1 MSQNQSPNLK
11 TPSIFYGW
19 VVVACAFVILFV
31 AFGSVYSFTT
41 FFESLQVEFNTSR
54 SSTSLVFAIAGFIYF
69 SLGAVSGQ
77 ISDRIG
83 SRWVITFGV
92 LVIGTGL
99 LLASRATTIRQIYV
113 VYGAGIG
120 IGVGFVY
127 VPAVGVVQRWFVRK
141 RGTASGLAVTGIGL
155 GTLCM
160 PLFSTL
166 LIHWSDWRSAYLL
179 MSLLVLS
186 CGLCAAMLIVDS
198 PERRGLMP
206 DGDKNGVDSIFT
218 HPEISKPEALRIFR
232 EVHLKEALKALPFWL
247 LYAAAFSSSL
257 GLFIPFVHMV
267 PFTKDLGMPTST
279 GVMLFSMIGIGSTA
293 GRFLIG
299 GIADRLGRCQSL
311 AGMYGGLAVMFAWWL
326 VSDNVWQ
333 LAIFTLLFGT
343 CYGGFVALMPAV
355 TADYFSGPNIIG
367 IIGALYTSVAVGSLI
382 GPTLA
387 GLLYDLQ
394 QSYTIPII
402 ASIIAMLIA
411 AFCAALLKQPDEW
424 RRCALHSP
432 ADTQR

>member
-1 MSQNQSPNLK
+1 MGQNQSPHLK
-11 TPSIFYGW
+11 MPPIFYGW

-31 AFGSVYSFTT
+31 AFGSFYSFTT
-41 FFESLQVEFNTSR
+41 FFESLQIEFNTSR
-54 SSTSLVFAIAGFIYF
+54 STTSLVFAIAGFILF
-69 SLGAVSGQ
+69 SLGVVSGQ

-83 SRWVITFGV
+83 SRWVIAFGV

-160 PLFSTL
+160 PLFSAF
-166 LIHWSDWRSAYLL
+166 LIHWNDWRTAYFV
-179 MSLLVLS
+179 MSILVLS
-186 CGLCAAMLIVDS
+186 GGLCAALLIVES
-198 PERRGLMP
+198 PAQRGLMP
-206 DGDKNGVDSIFT
+206 DGDTARANSIVT
-218 HPEISKPEALRIFR
+218 SPDMLTS
-232 EVHLKEALKALPFWL
+232 EALKTRPFWL

-267 PFTKDLGMPTST
+267 PFTKDLGLPTST
-279 GVMLFSMIGIGSTA
+279 GVMLFSLIGIGSTV
-293 GRFLIG
+293 GRFFIG
-299 GIADRLGRCQSL
+299 HIADSFGRRQTL
-311 AGMYGGLAVMFAWWL
+311 AGMFGGLAAMFAWWL
-326 VSDNVWQ
+326 VSDSVWE
-333 LAIFTLLFGT
+333 LAIFTFLFGA

-355 TADYFSGPNIIG
+355 TADYFSGRNIIG
-367 IIGALYTSVAVGSLI
+367 IIGALYTSVAVGTLI

-394 QSYTIPII
+394 QSYTIPIL
-402 ASIIAMLIA
+402 ASIIVMLIS

-424 RRCALHSP
+424 RRCLQTTP
-432 ADTQR
+432 ADAQR

>member
-1 MSQNQSPNLK
+1 MGQKQSSNLK
-11 TPSIFYGW
+11 TPSVFYGW
-19 VVVACAFVILFV
+19 IVVACAFVLLFV

-69 SLGAVSGQ
+69 SLGAVSGR

-83 SRWVITFGV
+83 SRWVTAFGV
-92 LVIGTGL
+92 LLIGTGL
-99 LLASRATTIRQIYV
+99 LLASRATTIRQIYI

-141 RGTASGLAVTGIGL
+141 RGTASGLAVAGIGV

-160 PLFSTL
+160 PLFSAF
-166 LIHWSDWRSAYLL
+166 LIHWSDWRNAYLL
-179 MSLLVLS
+179 MGLLVIS
-186 CGLCAAMLIVDS
+186 CGLGAAMLIVDS

-206 DGDKNGVDSIFT
+206 DGDTVRADSIVT
-218 HPEISKPEALRIFR
+218 SSDILTA
-232 EVHLKEALKALPFWL
+232 EALKTRPFWL

-267 PFTKDLGMPTST
+267 PFTRDLGMPTST
-279 GVMLFSMIGIGSTA
+279 GVMLFSLIGIGSTA

-299 GIADRLGRCQSL
+299 GLADRFGRRQSL
-311 AGMYGGLAVMFAWWL
+311 TGMYAGLAVMFAWWL
-326 VSDNVWQ
+326 VAGNVWQ
-333 LAIFTLLFGT
+333 LAVFTLLFGA

-355 TADYFSGPNIIG
+355 TADYFSGSNIIG
-367 IIGALYTSVAVGSLI
+367 IIGALYTSVAVGNLI

-387 GLLYDLQ
+387 GFLYDLQ
-394 QSYTIPII
+394 QSYTIPIL
-402 ASIIAMLIA
+402 ASILVMLIA
-411 AFCAALLKQPDEW
+411 AICATLLKQPDEW
-424 RRCALHSP
+424 RESLLHHE
-432 ADTQR
+432 

>member
-1 MSQNQSPNLK
+1 MDQKQSSKLK
-11 TPSIFYGW
+11 VPAIFYGW
-19 VVVACAFVILFV
+19 IVVACALVILFV

-54 SSTSLVFAIAGFIYF
+54 SSTSLVFAIAGFIFF
-69 SLGAVSGQ
+69 SLGAVSGW

-83 SRWVITFGV
+83 SRWVIAFGV
-92 LVIGTGL
+92 LLIATGL

-127 VPAVGVVQRWFVRK
+127 VPTVGVVQRWFVRK

-160 PLFSTL
+160 PLFSAF

-179 MSLLVLS
+179 MGLLVLS
-186 CGLCAAMLIVDS
+186 CGLVAALLIVDS
-198 PERRGLMP
+198 PERRGLLP
-206 DGDKNGVDSIFT
+206 DGDTAGADCGVASSGIRT
-218 HPEISKPEALRIFR
+218 S
-232 EVHLKEALKALPFWL
+232 EALKTRPFWL

-267 PFTKDLGMPTST
+267 PFTRDLGMPAST
-279 GVMLFSMIGIGSTA
+279 GVMLYSLIGIGSTA

-299 GIADRLGRCQSL
+299 GIADRLGRRRSL
-311 AGMYGGLAVMFAWWL
+311 AGMYAGLAVMFAWWL
-326 VSDNVWQ
+326 MAGNVWQ
-333 LAIFTLLFGT
+333 LAVFTLLFGA

-355 TADYFSGPNIIG
+355 TADYFSGPNIVG
-367 IIGALYTSVAVGSLI
+367 IIGALYTSVAVGNLI

-387 GLLYDLQ
+387 GFLYDLKH
-394 QSYTIPII
+394 SYTIPII
-402 ASIIAMLIA
+402 ASIMTMLVA
-411 AFCAALLKQPDEW
+411 AICAALLKQPDEW
-424 RRCALHSP
+424 RGSFIHHG
-432 ADTQR
+432 